1 MKAIVIH
8 EYGGPEVLKY
18 EDVPRPEAKEDQ
30 IRVRV
35 IAAGVN
41 PVDGLIRSGMFGKDS
56 KAAFPMILGGDIAGV
71 VDACGA
77 GSGCGTCLD
86 RIAEIIESSV
96 SLRVL
101 ERASL

>member
-1 MKAIVIH
+1 MFVCICA
-8 EYGGPEVLKY
+8 
-18 EDVPRPEAKEDQ
+18 
-30 IRVRV
+30 RVRESEIREV
-35 IAAGVN
+35 VRAGAATE
-41 PVDGLIRSGMFGKDS
+41 DS
-56 KAAFPMILGGDIAGV
+56 V